1 MNNHRLL
8 HETKNQ
14 YLSGN
19 IHINPGNLKKP
30 RSRGFQQKE
39 GNKLGAF
46 LLIVFNNKIGSNKI
60 TFLIHNNIILVYIL
74 H

>member
-46 LLIVFNNKIGSNKI
+46 LLIVFNNKI
-60 TFLIHNNIILVYIL
+60 
-74 H
+74 